1 MTNETK
7 YKETESQMYGVWHM
21 TEVAGTISVEKEC
34 SLTESRKMVIHEK
47 RKLYTHF
54 NNQLQLD

>member
-1 MTNETK
+1 
-7 YKETESQMYGVWHM
+7 MYGVWHM

-54 NNQLQLD
+54 NNQFQLDQELKYKT